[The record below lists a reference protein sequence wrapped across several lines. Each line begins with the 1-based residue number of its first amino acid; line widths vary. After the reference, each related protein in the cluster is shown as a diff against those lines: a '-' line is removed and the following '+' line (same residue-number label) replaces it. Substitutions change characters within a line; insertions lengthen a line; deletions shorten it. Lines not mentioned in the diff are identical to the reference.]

1 MRVFFDS
8 SAFVKRYVSEPGTEA
23 VLAWCDRASEIGLS
37 GIALPEIVSAFCRL
51 RREGKIDD
59 TQYRQL
65 KSLLLADIE
74 DAAICDLTREVL
86 TQSIASLET
95 SVLGGM
101 DAIHMVAPSHSRP
114 TFSFPR
120 ISGNSMQQLELG
132 CASTRFETHS
142 GVVTPVGGNQC

>member
-8 SAFVKRYVSEPGTEA
+8 SAFARRYISEADTEA
-23 VLAWCDRASEIGLS
+23 VLAWCDRASEIALS

-74 DAAICDLTREVL
+74 DAAICDLTPEVL
-86 TQSIASLET
+86 ARSIASLEAN
-95 SVLGGM
+95 VLRGM
-101 DAIHMVAPSHSRP
+101 DAIHIGSAVALEVDV
-114 TFSFPR
+114 F
-120 ISGNSMQQLELG
+120 ISADKRQREAAKQ
-132 CASTRFETHS
+132 A
-142 GVVTPVGGNQC
+142 GVRVEEV